1 MVKIHFK
8 PGFVQGQQ
16 TISFPSC
23 TAYSLEGQF
32 FELSEKSPWRP
43 RYRIAADAVLMI
55 EVVEVPEGQDS
66 LEPGELECAISGRS
80 FPDHDT
86 DLEPPVR
93 HPDESVVREDSAGL
107 TVRFES
113 EPTAEE
119 EV

>member
-86 DLEPPVR
+86 DTDLEPPVR
-93 HPDESVVREDSAGL
+93 HPDESVVRETPLG
-107 TVRFES
+107 
-113 EPTAEE
+113 
-119 EV
+119 